1 MRFRLIL
8 NKTFYPTPTPLTYQQ
23 LKYFQTTNISKTM
36 LSAFLSS
43 ALYTMFTIRIK
54 KQVSIPILTVI
65 ERVLSVSEFSTRI
78 SKLYAPAGSK
88 HKLHKTKIKNWQPIE
103 FNLESSRLGTH
114 SHDDYTM
121 FN

>member
-1 MRFRLIL
+1 MRFQLIL
-8 NKTFYPTPTPLTYQQ
+8 NKKFYPTPTPLTYQQ

-43 ALYTMFTIRIK
+43 ALHTMFTIRIK
-54 KQVSIPILTVI
+54 KQISIPILIVI
-65 ERVLSVSEFSTRI
+65 ELGLPVSEFSTRI
-78 SKLYAPAGSK
+78 SKLYAPLGSK
-88 HKLHKTKIKNWQPIE
+88 HKLHKTKIKNWLPIG